1 MKTLLSLLLLL
12 ASVASAQIKM
22 PPFERITL
30 DNGAVI
36 LLMPKKELPLVSVRV
51 TIKGGTESDPEGL
64 NGIASLT
71 ADMLSR
77 GTKTRTR
84 DQISQQF
91 DFLGA
96 NIQVDTNRQASFV
109 GTEFLSKD
117 TVKSLALLE
126 DLLKNPTFPE
136 DEFKKALSQRIDA
149 AKSMKDV
156 PQMAINSYYANF
168 FYGAQHPYAPVG
180 TGDEISL
187 SKITRSA
194 LESFW
199 KTNYVGRN
207 MIFVASGDFDSTQ
220 MTAQLKALASG
231 FAPGTAYTWKKTP
244 ATKPATAARLLLIDK
259 PDSTQTYFYIGQPG
273 IQKGNPD
280 RTAIE
285 LVNTLFGGRFT
296 SMLNDSLRVDSGLT
310 YGASSRVEDDRLPGS
325 IFITTFT
332 KTEST
337 EAAIDLALLQLD
349 KLSKQ
354 GINAEQL
361 ASAKAYVKGEYPTR
375 RLETA
380 DQLSTV
386 LTDFELYGQNRGEVD
401 DFISR
406 IDSVTVEKANEIARK
421 YYKRDNLVYVLLG
434 NAAKIRATAGKYAK
448 SITEVQI
455 TKPGFN
461 ASN

>member
-1 MKTLLSLLLLL
+1 MRNLIPILLLL
-12 ASVASAQIKM
+12 ASTAMAQIKM
-22 PPFERITL
+22 PPFQRITL

-36 LLMPKKELPLVSVRV
+36 VLMPKKELPLVSVRV

-64 NGIASLT
+64 SGIASLT

-77 GTKTRTR
+77 GTKARSR
-84 DQISQQF
+84 EQISQQL

-96 NIQVDTNRQASFV
+96 NLQAGASRQFSSLQA
-109 GTEFLSKD
+109 EFLSKD
-117 TVKSLALLE
+117 TAKTLAILE

-149 AKSMKDV
+149 AKSMKDQ
-156 PQMAINSYYANF
+156 PQMAINGYYANF
-168 FYGAQHPYAPVG
+168 FYGPQHPYSSNG
-180 TGDEISL
+180 SGDEISL
-187 SKITRSA
+187 PKITRAA

-199 KTNYVGRN
+199 KSNYVGRN
-207 MIFVASGDFDSTQ
+207 MIIVAAGDFDSAD
-220 MTAQLKALASG
+220 MTAKLKA
-231 FAPGTAYTWKKTP
+231 FAGSFPAGTAYAWKKVP
-244 ATKPATAARLLLIDK
+244 ASKPASASRLLLIDK
-259 PDSTQTYFYIGQPG
+259 PDATQTYFYIGQSG
-273 IQKGNPD
+273 IEKGNPD
-280 RTAIE
+280 RTALE

-337 EAAIDLALLQLD
+337 EAAIDLALLQLE
-349 KLSKQ
+349 KLRTQ
-354 GINAEQL
+354 GISAAQL

-375 RLETA
+375 RLETT
-380 DQLSTV
+380 DQLSSV

-406 IDSVTVEKANEIARK
+406 IDSVTVEKANEIAKK
-421 YYKRDNLVYVLLG
+421 YYTRDNLVYVLLG
-434 NAAKIRATAGKYAK
+434 NAAKIRSTAGKYAK
-448 SITEVQI
+448 DIVEVPI
-455 TKPGFN
+455 IKPGFN
-461 ASN
+461 AKN

>member
-1 MKTLLSLLLLL
+1 
-12 ASVASAQIKM
+12 
-22 PPFERITL
+22 
-30 DNGAVI
+30 
-36 LLMPKKELPLVSVRV
+36 
-51 TIKGGTESDPEGL
+51 
-64 NGIASLT
+64 
-71 ADMLSR
+71 
-77 GTKTRTR
+77 
-84 DQISQQF
+84 
-91 DFLGA
+91 
-96 NIQVDTNRQASFV
+96 
-109 GTEFLSKD
+109 
-117 TVKSLALLE
+117 
-126 DLLKNPTFPE
+126 
-136 DEFKKALSQRIDA
+136 
-149 AKSMKDV
+149 
-156 PQMAINSYYANF
+156 
-168 FYGAQHPYAPVG
+168 
-180 TGDEISL
+180 
-187 SKITRSA
+187 
-194 LESFW
+194 
-199 KTNYVGRN
+199 
-207 MIFVASGDFDSTQ
+207 
-220 MTAQLKALASG
+220 
-231 FAPGTAYTWKKTP
+231 
-244 ATKPATAARLLLIDK
+244 
-259 PDSTQTYFYIGQPG
+259 
-273 IQKGNPD
+273 
-280 RTAIE
+280 
-285 LVNTLFGGRFT
+285 
-296 SMLNDSLRVDSGLT
+296 
-310 YGASSRVEDDRLPGS
+310 VEDDRLPGS